1 MDRRKL
7 LVIVGSG
14 ASIDFGMPCVPQ
26 VGEFLRIAAQPNFS
40 LRADRGSN
48 LYRYIEQQIAEYWRA
63 HVPPHLGKTPQFEDV
78 LYAIFA
84 LAAAFPAGRYTSA
97 LGALIGLRALPE
109 LANPIGGRTQVDG
122 HLVSH
127 LGGAMV
133 DALLDEFRKRCRT
146 LAAGKPEQLRKAGAF
161 FEALS
166 EQFEIAVVTLN
177 YDDVVYRSF
186 QGTETGFDPVT
197 GRFDEIR
204 ILQRSTWP
212 CFLHLHGSVHFDMRE
227 GEGLHD
233 IHWNEDLEGPF
244 QQNAWGRSGL
254 SSPEGAEFPM
264 SSIIAGYGKTTQ
276 ILRRP
281 FRTYYGELD
290 RLAVDCDAALFMG
303 YGFGDIHLN
312 MAFERFRNGRR
323 RPAVVIDYAPD
334 SAMTAG
340 GVEWNE
346 MHKAVT
352 SAMGVLDTRQKSMR
366 WLGHEA
372 PGTVG
377 ELKKL
382 KAFEFSSDPETP
394 LAIWYD
400 GMIGACE
407 HPQKVLDMLQ

>member
-1 MDRRKL
+1 MKKRKL
-7 LVIVGSG
+7 LIVVGAG
-14 ASIDFGMPCVPQ
+14 ASIDFGMPSVPV
-26 VGEFLRIAAQPNFS
+26 VGDLLRTAAQSEFS
-40 LRADRGSN
+40 LRADRTSN

-78 LYAIFA
+78 LYAIFG
-84 LAAAFPAGRYTSA
+84 LATAFPSGRYTSA

-109 LANPIGGRTQVDG
+109 LANPIGSRTQVDG

-146 LAAGKPEQLRKAGAF
+146 LTTDRPEQLRTASAF
-161 FEALS
+161 FAALS
-166 EQFEIAVVTLN
+166 EQFEIAVATLN
-177 YDDVVYRSF
+177 YDDIVFRSF
-186 QGTETGFDPVT
+186 PETETGFDPET
-197 GRFDEIR
+197 GRFEETR
-204 ILQRSTWP
+204 ILLRSTWP

-227 GEGLHD
+227 GAGLHD
-233 IHWNEDLEGPF
+233 IHWNEDLDGSF

-264 SSIIAGYGKTTQ
+264 SSIVAGYGKTTQ

-290 RLAVDCDAALFMG
+290 RLAVGCDAVLFMG

-340 GVEWNE
+340 WIEWNE
-346 MHKAVT
+346 MHQTVT
-352 SAMGVLDTRQKSMR
+352 SAMGVLETRQKSMR
-366 WLGHEA
+366 WLGHET
-372 PGTVG
+372 PGTVA

-382 KAFEFSSDPETP
+382 KAFELSSDPDTP

-400 GMIGACE
+400 GMLGACE
-407 HPQKVLDMLQ
+407 HPERVLDMLR